1 MLNIIWGGMIFLGIL
16 IAAFTG
22 RMAEVTNGAVES
34 AREAVTVAITMLGVV
49 SLWTGMLKICEK
61 SGLTKSL
68 SRKMQPF
75 LSLLFPK
82 LPKDGK
88 AMDYISENII
98 ANVMGVGW
106 AATPA
111 GIKAMEELQKINP
124 HKDTASDEMCMFLIF
139 NISSLQLICINLIA
153 YRMQYNSANPG
164 EIIGA
169 GIFATLISTISG
181 VIFAKLA
188 QKLSKR

>member
-1 MLNIIWGGMIFLGIL
+1 
-16 IAAFTG
+16 
-22 RMAEVTNGAVES
+22 
-34 AREAVTVAITMLGVV
+34 
-49 SLWTGMLKICEK
+49 
-61 SGLTKSL
+61 
-68 SRKMQPF
+68 
-75 LSLLFPK
+75 
-82 LPKDGK
+82 
-88 AMDYISENII
+88 
-98 ANVMGVGW
+98 VGW

-111 GIKAMEELQKINP
+111 GIKAMEELQKLNP

-181 VIFAKLA
+181 VIFAKIA
-188 QKLSKR
+188 QKFSKY